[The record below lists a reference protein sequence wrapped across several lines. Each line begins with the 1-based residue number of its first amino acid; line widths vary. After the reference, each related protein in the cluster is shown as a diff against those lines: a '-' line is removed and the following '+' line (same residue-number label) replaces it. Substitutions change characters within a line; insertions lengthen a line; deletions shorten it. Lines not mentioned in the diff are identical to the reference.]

1 MTDLSRLSI
10 NQETIKQ
17 WSLPELAEGC
27 VKAGIDKV
35 GLWRAPVQEYG
46 VERTA
51 QLLTDAGIF
60 VTSLCRG
67 GFFTALDPAERARAL
82 DDNRAAI
89 DEAAALSTDTLVLVS
104 GGLPAG
110 SRDLPGA
117 RERIAEALAELGP
130 YAQEQGVRLAIE
142 PLHPMFA
149 SDRCVVSTL
158 SQALDIAERFPA
170 EQVGVVVDTYH
181 IWWDD
186 QAAAQ
191 IARAGA
197 GGRIHSFQLADWI
210 TRSRRA
216 YWSDGANSATEA
228 STSAH
233 SARWSRPPA
242 SPGRSRW
249 RSSTRAC
256 GRGTAP
262 KFWRRSRPGTSSTP
276 AESGCEAAGQ
286 RDRKGVQPFGGL
298 PGRILRRA
306 LPGRDP
312 GGSGSPD
319 EGGESERGP
328 VLDRA
333 PFRLTGPDSLAS
345 RNRPAWTEPV
355 RQPSWIGFGA
365 G

>member
-27 VKAGIDKV
+27 VKAGIAKV

-46 VERTA
+46 VECTA
-51 QLLTDAGIF
+51 QLLKDAGLTA
-60 VTSLCRG
+60 TSLCRG

-82 DDNRAAI
+82 DDNRAAV

-104 GGLPAG
+104 GGLPPG
-110 SRDLPGA
+110 SRDLHGA
-117 RERIAEALAELGP
+117 RERVAEALAELGP
-130 YAQEQGVRLAIE
+130 YARERGVRLAIE

-191 IARAGA
+191 IARAGE

-210 TRSRRA
+210 TPLPAGVLVGRGQLGDGSVDFRA
-216 YWSDGANSATEA
+216 FRETVEATGFDGPIEVEIFNEDLWARDGAEVLAEVA
-228 STSAH
+228 
-233 SARWSRPPA
+233 ARYIEH
-242 SPGRSRW
+242 
-249 RSSTRAC
+249 AC
-256 GRGTAP
+256 
-262 KFWRRSRPGTSSTP
+262 
-276 AESGCEAAGQ
+276 
-286 RDRKGVQPFGGL
+286 
-298 PGRILRRA
+298 
-306 LPGRDP
+306 
-312 GGSGSPD
+312 
-319 EGGESERGP
+319 
-328 VLDRA
+328 
-333 PFRLTGPDSLAS
+333 
-345 RNRPAWTEPV
+345 
-355 RQPSWIGFGA
+355 
-365 G
+365 